1 MRRAQPERAIQQ
13 AVCDHIR
20 QYYPGVVFASDTA
33 ASLKLPKS
41 LAIRQARFKNPSRG
55 YPDLFI
61 AARRG
66 KFNGCFIELKAEGER
81 IFLKDGS
88 ISKAEDTQ
96 RQAAVL
102 AQLRNEGYCAEFVIG
117 EDQTIAFVDWYLGGA
132 EGDLLIERDQ
142 DGNFRFTNTGT
153 GEVF

>member
-1 MRRAQPERAIQQ
+1 MRRAQPERALQQ

-20 QYYPGVVFASDTA
+20 KEHPGVIFASDTA
-33 ASLKLPKS
+33 ASLQLPKP
-41 LAIRQARFKNPSRG
+41 LAIRQARFKNPSKG

-61 AARRG
+61 AAKRG
-66 KFNGCFIELKAEGER
+66 IFAGCFLELKAAGER
-81 IFLKDGS
+81 IFLRDGS
-88 ISKAEDTQ
+88 LSKAEDTQ

-117 EDQTIAFVDWYLGGA
+117 EDQALQFVDWYLAGA
-132 EGDLLIERDQ
+132 EGNLLIERNQ
-142 DGNFRFTNTGT
+142 DGDFRFTNTNT